1 MNYVVIF
8 FLSLL
13 LSLLMVPVVR
23 RIAIKY
29 GFVNKPK
36 EDRWKNQP
44 IALMGGIAIFLSFVV
59 AALLMTELQKE
70 IIVLLLG
77 GLVIF
82 ILGFLDDIFGTYPV
96 TKFTVQVAV
105 ALVLIG
111 FGVVSKIMPYIWL
124 DVPLTILWI
133 VGLTNALNL
142 LDNMDGLS
150 SGIAI
155 ISALGV
161 FGLSLINGQIMPALM
176 CIALIGGCL
185 GFLRYNFNPARIFMG
200 DCGSLFLGYT
210 LASLAI
216 LGGWQHSSSIAST
229 FFSPVLLL
237 GVPIFDTTLVTI
249 LRLAHKKMPWHG
261 GRDHCSHRLA
271 KIFNGN
277 EKYAVLLLYGVGIL
291 SSGLGIIAAMF
302 GSLVS
307 IIVTVCFFS
316 GMTIFGMK
324 LSKVECYQ
332 GNLDIIS
339 NQSSEP
345 VKE

>member
-1 MNYVVIF
+1 MNYIIIF

-44 IALMGGIAIFLSFVV
+44 VALMGGVAIFLSFLVTT
-59 AALLMTELQKE
+59 LLMTELQKE

-111 FGVVSKIMPYIWL
+111 FGIVSKIMPYIWL

-155 ISALGV
+155 ISALGI
-161 FGLSLINGQIMPALM
+161 FGLSLINGQTMPALM

-185 GFLRYNFNPARIFMG
+185 GFLRYNFNPAKIFMG
-200 DCGSLFLGYT
+200 DCGSLFIGYM
-210 LASLAI
+210 LASLVI
-216 LGGWQHSSSIAST
+216 LSGWQHSSYITLKLLSS
-229 FFSPVLLL
+229 VLLL

-249 LRLAHKKMPWHG
+249 LRLAHKRMPWQG
-261 GRDHCSHRLA
+261 GRDHCSHRLV

-277 EKYAVLLLYGVGIL
+277 EKYAVLSLYGVGIL
-291 SSGLGIIAAMF
+291 SSSLGIIVAMLD
-302 GSLVS
+302 SLVS
-307 IIVTVCFFS
+307 IIIAVCFFA
-316 GMTIFGMK
+316 GMTILGIK
-324 LSKVECYQ
+324 LSKVECYSD
-332 GNLDIIS
+332 NLDIILD
-339 NQSSEP
+339 QSST
-345 VKE
+345 